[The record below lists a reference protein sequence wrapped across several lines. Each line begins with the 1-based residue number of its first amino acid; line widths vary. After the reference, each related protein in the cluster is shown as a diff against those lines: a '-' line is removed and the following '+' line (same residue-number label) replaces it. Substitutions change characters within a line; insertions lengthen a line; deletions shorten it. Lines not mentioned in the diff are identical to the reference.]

1 MGIIFHIL
9 SDALL
14 QHDSKVS
21 EHVNFGMFCVIA
33 LPHPLLW
40 LSILG
45 DSVCK
50 KPGGPSRLWWSV
62 LTRALKN
69 KSGAIS
75 NYCYFKGNLQ
85 GKTAERLQSGK
96 CGIEEDCW
104 DKSERI
110 LKCTWTQT
118 HGKVRLFDSSHDA
131 DFGSAS
137 MRAHLSD
144 LQINSVYGECI
155 QSLHFRSLR
164 NS

>member
-1 MGIIFHIL
+1 MERSQITATLREIY
-9 SDALL
+9 
-14 QHDSKVS
+14 
-21 EHVNFGMFCVIA
+21 
-33 LPHPLLW
+33 
-40 LSILG
+40 
-45 DSVCK
+45 
-50 KPGGPSRLWWSV
+50 
-62 LTRALKN
+62 RAK
-69 KSGAIS
+69 
-75 NYCYFKGNLQ
+75 
-85 GKTAERLQSGK
+85 LQSAYK
-96 CGIEEDCW
+96 VENVGIEDDCW

-118 HGKVRLFDSSHDA
+118 HGKVRLFDLSHDA